1 MKTIATAIL
10 FSSIAVSG
18 LAQAASESSYP
29 FNEQAS
35 SIQLTSVNVQESRTE
50 TDYAKVEVESNS
62 QKSREQVK
70 QELATYRQNH
80 AGTFISA

>member
-35 SIQLTSVNVQESRTE
+35 SIQLASVNVQESRTE
-50 TDYAKVEVESNS
+50 TDYAKVQGNS
-62 QKSREQVK
+62 QKTREQVK
-70 QELATYRQNH
+70 QELATYRQTH
-80 AGTFISA
+80 AGKFISA